1 MKPKNL
7 NDGKKISVRK
17 PLILHAFSTHQWK
30 KKISMRLYYL
40 HLLHCVKK
48 QFPKNWNLL
57 ETTTNRDIS
66 SFHVVSILWHQWFPS
81 AGFPHL
87 ATANPTVPPKFPA
100 LETWEKH
107 HKCFP
112 RVSKPG
118 NSQPDNSTS
127 FPCIGNFGETYKEF
141 LRVFTKV
148 NSQTWGSHL
157 DPLHGKLMDTYV
169 TAVFSHASTM
179 FSKRHF
185 QSNYYF

>member
-1 MKPKNL
+1 ML
-7 NDGKKISVRK
+7 
-17 PLILHAFSTHQWK
+17 
-30 KKISMRLYYL
+30 LYYL

-48 QFPKNWNLL
+48 TVSQKLKPGGNHYESWHQKF
-57 ETTTNRDIS
+57 RR
-66 SFHVVSILWHQWFPS
+66 SFHLVETPLWFPG

-100 LETWEKH
+100 LQTWRKPHE
-107 HKCFP
+107 CFP
-112 RVSKPG
+112 RVFQPG

-127 FPCIGNFGETYKEF
+127 FPCIGNFGETYREF